1 MIVINQYSDQCSAPK
16 ASKDHV
22 VVGDFIQKKMLVDS
36 FLLERDP
43 QETASPGQISG
54 PRSTGFVCLFNLL
67 PYLTAG
73 ISRYPP

>member
-1 MIVINQYSDQCSAPK
+1 VINQYPDQCSAPK

-22 VVGDFIQKKMLVDS
+22 FVGGFIQKKMLVDS
-36 FLLERDP
+36 FLLEGDP

-54 PRSTGFVCLFNLL
+54 PRSTGFVCLFSFL